1 MFQSEAPKQGD
12 DLTKD
17 IIDDMIRELKHE
29 RDSKSKL
36 AEYNQVMRNLLHE
49 SVVSAIIT
57 CVVFTVPSIIFVLLV
72 FTWCC

>member
-36 AEYNQVMRNLLHE
+36 AENNQVMRNLLHE
-49 SVVSAIIT
+49 SVVSAII
-57 CVVFTVPSIIFVLLV
+57 S
-72 FTWCC
+72 